1 MPELG
6 APVIQIGRVRLLPS
20 GPPPA
25 ERARLE
31 HRARLLA
38 HTANAWHLVEAAVAL
53 VAGVVAGSVALEGF
67 GIDSAVE
74 LLAGGVIVWLFT
86 GGRSSSAAA
95 ERRAQQA
102 IAASFFLL
110 AAYVTAAS
118 VNDLAAGHHS
128 GASWVGIGLA
138 AFTAPTMPLLARAK
152 RKIGHA
158 LGSSATVSEANQSQ
172 LCAYLRRTPRRPAP
186 QRPLGP
192 LVGRPSR
199 RAHDRRRRSERG
211 TQQLARPKLRLLL
224 EQPTKRRLPSLP
236 DTTNTHLG
244 QAFRKLGIRSRVTLA
259 PIAAERE

>member
-172 LCAYLRRTPRRPAP
+172 LCAYLSVA
-186 QRPLGP
+186 L
-192 LVGRPSR
+192 LVG
-199 RAHDRRRRSERG
+199 
-211 TQQLARPKLRLLL
+211 LLL
-224 EQPTKRRLPSLP
+224 NAL
-236 DTTNTHLG
+236 LG
-244 QAFRKLGIRSRVTLA
+244 LWWADPAAALM
-259 PIAAERE
+259 IAAVAAKEGRNSWRGQSCDCC